1 MEETKDNIKS
11 KDKEI
16 ADIKNHVVD
25 VLQTIRD
32 LNESSDPYN
41 LETIKEQISGLVTN
55 TIYELVVKEKEKLST
70 TDQSDR

>member
-16 ADIKNHVVD
+16 ADIKNHIVD

-70 TDQSDR
+70 TDQSNR